1 MVVPCLTDPIEN
13 TDKKNR
19 RIDQMNQHL
28 KIAAKAIALTAALI
42 LASPVAA
49 QPYPSRPVRMLI
61 PYTPGGPTDFVGRA
75 IAQRLQKPL
84 GQQVIVDNRPG
95 GGGVIATEIVARA
108 NPDGHTLLFATPGQL
123 ITLPLLASKLPYDT
137 FRDFMPLTK
146 LVDTPQVLVATAKLP
161 VNSVAELIAYAKQR
175 PGQLNYASVQTG
187 GTGHLGME
195 LLKQITGI
203 DMVHVAYKGTAP
215 AMTDIIGGRV
225 QLMFSSLPSVQSH
238 VQAGRVKLLATAARQ
253 RTDAIK
259 DTPTVGETIKGYDL
273 VTWYGLFVPRK
284 TPAAIVSRL
293 HMELVSVLTSAEIGQ
308 LFQAQGVEPV
318 HTTPQELESLMRI
331 ETERWRKVIQ
341 TAGIRLD

>member
-1 MVVPCLTDPIEN
+1 MKRLQTIIA
-13 TDKKNR
+13 T
-19 RIDQMNQHL
+19 
-28 KIAAKAIALTAALI
+28 IAALSAAFI
-42 LASPVAA
+42 LHGPAA
-49 QPYPSRPVRMLI
+49 AEAYPSKPVRMLI

-75 IAQRLQKPL
+75 IAQKLQKPL

-123 ITLPLLASKLPYDT
+123 ITLPLLAPKLPYDT

-161 VNSVAELIAYAKQR
+161 VNTVAELISYAKQR

-203 DMVHVAYKGTAP
+203 DMLHVAYKGTAP

-225 QLMFSSLPSVQSH
+225 QLMFSSLPSVHAH
-238 VQAGRVKLLATAARQ
+238 VLAGRVKLLATAARQ
-253 RTDAIK
+253 RTEAIK
-259 DTPTVGETIKGYDL
+259 DTPTVSETIKGYDL

-284 TPAAIVSRL
+284 TPTTVVSKL
-293 HMELVSVLTSAEIGQ
+293 HRELVSLLTSAEIAQ
-308 LFQAQGVEPV
+308 LFQAQGVEPA
-318 HTTPQELESLMRI
+318 HTTPQELEALMRE
-331 ETERWRKVIQ
+331 ETERWRKVIK
-341 TAGIRLD
+341 TAGIRLE

>member
-1 MVVPCLTDPIEN
+1 MKPLLTIMIQ
-13 TDKKNR
+13 T
-19 RIDQMNQHL
+19 L
-28 KIAAKAIALTAALI
+28 ALTALI
-42 LASPVAA
+42 GTTGPAAA
-49 QPYPSRPVRMLI
+49 QTYPSRPVRMLI

-95 GGGVIATEIVARA
+95 GGGVIATEIVAKA

-123 ITLPLLASKLPYDT
+123 ITLPLLAPKLPYDT

-161 VNSVAELIAYAKQR
+161 VNNVTELIAYAKQR

-203 DMVHVAYKGTAP
+203 DMLHVAYKGTAP

-225 QLMFSSLPSVQSH
+225 QLMFSSLPSVQAH

-253 RTDAIK
+253 RTEAIK
-259 DTPTVGETIKGYDL
+259 DTPTVSETIKGYDL

-284 TPAAIVSRL
+284 TPAVIVTTL
-293 HMELVSVLTSAEIGQ
+293 HRELVTLLTSAEIAQ
-308 LFQAQGVEPV
+308 LFQAQGVEPA
-318 HTTPQELESLMRI
+318 HTTPQELEALMRS

>member
-1 MVVPCLTDPIEN
+1 MKLLLT
-13 TDKKNR
+13 
-19 RIDQMNQHL
+19 
-28 KIAAKAIALTAALI
+28 IATQTLALTASIVLTGPA
-42 LASPVAA
+42 AA
-49 QPYPSRPVRMLI
+49 QTYPSRPVRMLI

-95 GGGVIATEIVARA
+95 GGGVIATEIVAKA

-123 ITLPLLASKLPYDT
+123 ITLPLLANKLPYDT

-161 VNSVAELIAYAKQR
+161 VNTVAELISYAKQR

-195 LLKQITGI
+195 LLKQIAGI
-203 DMVHVAYKGTAP
+203 DMLHVAYKGTAP
-215 AMTDIIGGRV
+215 AMTDIISGRV
-225 QLMFSSLPSVQSH
+225 QLMFSSLPSVQAH

-259 DTPTVGETIKGYDL
+259 DVPTVSETIKGYDL

-284 TPAAIVSRL
+284 TPAVIVSAL
-293 HMELVSVLTSAEIGQ
+293 HRELVTLLTSAEIAQ
-308 LFQAQGVEPV
+308 LFQSQGVEPA
-318 HTTPQELESLMRI
+318 HTTPQELEALMRS
-331 ETERWRKVIQ
+331 ETERWRKVIHA
-341 TAGIRLD
+341 AGIRLE

>member
-1 MVVPCLTDPIEN
+1 MKPLLTIMIQ
-13 TDKKNR
+13 T
-19 RIDQMNQHL
+19 L
-28 KIAAKAIALTAALI
+28 ALTALI
-42 LASPVAA
+42 GTTGPAAA
-49 QPYPSRPVRMLI
+49 QTYPSRPVRMLI

-95 GGGVIATEIVARA
+95 GGGVIATEIVAKA

-123 ITLPLLASKLPYDT
+123 ITLPLLAPKLPYDT

-161 VNSVAELIAYAKQR
+161 VNNVTELIAYAKQR

-203 DMVHVAYKGTAP
+203 DMLHVAYKGTAP

-225 QLMFSSLPSVQSH
+225 QLMFSSLPSVHAH
-238 VQAGRVKLLATAARQ
+238 VLAGRVKLLATAARQ
-253 RTDAIK
+253 RTEAIK
-259 DTPTVGETIKGYDL
+259 DTPTVSETIKGYDL

-284 TPAAIVSRL
+284 TPAVIVTTL
-293 HMELVSVLTSAEIGQ
+293 HRELVTLLTSAEIAQ
-308 LFQAQGVEPV
+308 LFQAQGVEPA
-318 HTTPQELESLMRI
+318 HTTPQELEALMRS